1 MAININILNS
11 QLDAIVK
18 NSNLGKILETKNQVV
33 GVASCQLETSLNKVG
48 ETVSGIL
55 PLSGGDNPL
64 ENLKATDSIVE
75 ITGQVPG
82 LANELIGDL
91 SSATSNINSAI
102 GETIENGELELVIS
116 SGAPEAVSR
125 ALTKVTGK
133 TADEL
138 TNVLSSVATTAGAE
152 QVTKISA
159 TISSGIGTSTGIK
172 AATDAFNASFSNLL
186 GGAVGGILT
195 NLIRVTDKTFDIV
208 VDELILGTE
217 LDKDT
222 IAALIEVEKYDEAIG
237 LISNVSTLP
246 YDTIEERVNSLNL
259 TPQNNVTVDQ
269 DTSVGTNTSVPYEIG
284 SNNNT
289 WAGANTANTSSQFS
303 YVDSPEELVAEF
315 RNTNR
320 EITEFIAHWTGTY
333 TNQDVGADD
342 VHQWHLDRGWS
353 GCGYHY
359 VIRRDGR
366 LQRGRPLERQGAHSG
381 AYGHNK
387 RSIGISMAGGYN
399 CPSGTS
405 NANRY
410 ISADSLT
417 PAQMNSFAMFV
428 RAFYE
433 VWPSGQALGHNDTSD
448 LGKVDPGFDVGE
460 YVKSNFNKTNLITD
474 AKASGPL
481 TTAQINA
488 GIPV

>member
-11 QLDAIVK
+11 QLNAIVK
-18 NSNLGKILETKNQVV
+18 NSNLDKILETKTQVV
-33 GVASCQLETSLNKVG
+33 GVASCQLETSLNVVG
-48 ETVSGIL
+48 TIKGGIL
-55 PLSGGDNPL
+55 PLSGGDNLL
-64 ENLKATDSIVE
+64 EAVKAVDSVVE

-82 LANELIGDL
+82 LSNELIGDL

-102 GETIENGELELVIS
+102 GETIDNGELELVIS

-133 TADEL
+133 TADDL
-138 TNVLSSVATTAGAE
+138 TNVLSTVATTAGAQE
-152 QVTKISA
+152 VTKISA
-159 TISSGIGTSTGIK
+159 TISSGIGTSTGIS
-172 AATDAFNASFSNLL
+172 AATKAFNANFSNLL
-186 GGAVGGILT
+186 GDAAGGVLT
-195 NLIRVTDKTFDIV
+195 KLIRITDKTFDFV
-208 VDELILGTE
+208 VDELILGTTIE
-217 LDKDT
+217 KDT
-222 IAALIEVEKYDEAIG
+222 VASLIELGKTNEVIA
-237 LISNVSTLP
+237 LISNESDLP
-246 YDTIEERVNSLNL
+246 YEEIEEKVNKLNL
-259 TPQNNVTVDQ
+259 SPSKNIVTNSDKAI
-269 DTSVGTNTSVPYEIG
+269 GTNSSVPYEIG

-289 WAGANTANTSSQFS
+289 WSGVDTSNTATQFS
-303 YVDSPEELVAEF
+303 YVDSPEELIAEF
-315 RNTNR
+315 RNTDR
-320 EITEFIAHWTGTY
+320 EITEFVAHWTGTY

-366 LQRGRPLERQGAHSG
+366 LQRGRPLERQGAHSA

-399 CPSGTS
+399 CPSGTPNPS
-405 NANRY
+405 KF

-417 PAQMNSFAMFV
+417 PKQMTTFAMFV
-428 RAFYE
+428 RSFYE
-433 VWPSGQALGHNDTSD
+433 VWPSGQALGHNDTTD
-448 LGKVDPGFDVGE
+448 VGKVDPGFDVGE
-460 YVKSNFNKTNLITD
+460 YVKANFNKTNLITD
-474 AKASGPL
+474 AKSSGPL